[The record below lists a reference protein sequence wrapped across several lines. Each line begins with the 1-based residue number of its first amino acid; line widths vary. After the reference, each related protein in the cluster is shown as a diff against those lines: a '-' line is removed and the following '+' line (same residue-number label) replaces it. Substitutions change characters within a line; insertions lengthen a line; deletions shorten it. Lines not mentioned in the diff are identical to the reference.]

1 MLKYLQVTGMTNKIY
16 NVEAKGT
23 IRICMDVHAS
33 SQEEAE
39 ALADQV
45 KEIKY
50 GDESILLDPWKPL
63 YDAFDLEITS
73 VRPEPDRSCMRPFI
87 PNFDD

>member
-1 MLKYLQVTGMTNKIY
+1 MTDKTYKTY

-23 IRICMDVHAS
+23 IRICMDVYAS

-50 GDESILLDPWKPL
+50 GNESILLDPWKPI

-73 VRPEPDRSCMRPFI
+73 VQPEPDRSCMRPFI
-87 PNFDD
+87 RNFDD

>member
-1 MLKYLQVTGMTNKIY
+1 MTDKTYKTY

-87 PNFDD
+87 PGYDD

>member
-1 MLKYLQVTGMTNKIY
+1 MTDKTYKTY

-33 SQEEAE
+33 SQKEAE

-63 YDAFDLEITS
+63 YDSFDLEITS
-73 VRPEPDRSCMRPFI
+73 VQPEPDRSCMRPFI
-87 PNFDD
+87 PNYDD

>member
-1 MLKYLQVTGMTNKIY
+1 MTDKTYKTY

-23 IRICMDVHAS
+23 IRICMDVYAS

-50 GDESILLDPWKPL
+50 GNESILLDPWKPI

-73 VRPEPDRSCMRPFI
+73 VQPEPDRSCMRPFI
-87 PNFDD
+87 PGYDD

>member
-1 MLKYLQVTGMTNKIY
+1 MPNKIY

-50 GDESILLDPWKPL
+50 GDKSILLDPWKPL

-73 VRPEPDRSCMRPFI
+73 VQPEPDRSCMRPFI

>member
-1 MLKYLQVTGMTNKIY
+1 MTDKTYKTY

-23 IRICMDVHAS
+23 IRICMDVRAS

-39 ALADQV
+39 AMADQV

-50 GDESILLDPWKPL
+50 GNESILLDPWKPL

-73 VRPEPDRSCMRPFI
+73 VRPEPDKSCMRPFI

>member
-1 MLKYLQVTGMTNKIY
+1 MTDKTYKTY

-23 IRICMDVHAS
+23 IRICMDVHAA

-39 ALADQV
+39 AVADQV

-50 GDESILLDPWKPL
+50 GDESIFLDPWKPL

-73 VRPEPDRSCMRPFI
+73 VQPEPDRSCMRPFI
-87 PNFDD
+87 RNFDD

>member
-1 MLKYLQVTGMTNKIY
+1 MTDKTYKTY

-39 ALADQV
+39 AMADQV

-73 VRPEPDRSCMRPFI
+73 VQPEPDRSCMRPFI
-87 PNFDD
+87 PGYDD

>member
-1 MLKYLQVTGMTNKIY
+1 MPNKIY

-63 YDAFDLEITS
+63 YDSFDLEITS
-73 VRPEPDRSCMRPFI
+73 VQPEPDRSCMRPFI
-87 PNFDD
+87 PDFDD

>member
-1 MLKYLQVTGMTNKIY
+1 MTDKTY
-16 NVEAKGT
+16 KTCNVEAKGT

-50 GDESILLDPWKPL
+50 GDESILLNPWKPL

-73 VRPEPDRSCMRPFI
+73 VQPEPDRSCMRPFI

>member
-1 MLKYLQVTGMTNKIY
+1 MTDKTYKTY

-50 GDESILLDPWKPL
+50 GDESILLNPWKPL

-73 VRPEPDRSCMRPFI
+73 VQPEPDRSCRRPFI

>member
-1 MLKYLQVTGMTNKIY
+1 MTYKTYKTY

-23 IRICMDVHAS
+23 IRICMDVHAL

-73 VRPEPDRSCMRPFI
+73 VEEE
-87 PNFDD
+87 NYET

>member
-1 MLKYLQVTGMTNKIY
+1 MTDKTYKTY

-50 GDESILLDPWKPL
+50 GDESILLNPWKPL

-73 VRPEPDRSCMRPFI
+73 VQPEPDRSCMRPFI
-87 PNFDD
+87 RDFDD

>member
-1 MLKYLQVTGMTNKIY
+1 MTDKTYKTY

-23 IRICMDVHAS
+23 IKLWMDVEAS

-45 KEIKY
+45 NEIDIQSQVL
-50 GDESILLDPWKPL
+50 GDL
-63 YDAFDLEITS
+63 YMMATLWRSHLFDQNQIDLA
-73 VRPEPDRSCMRPFI
+73 
-87 PNFDD
+87 

>member
-1 MLKYLQVTGMTNKIY
+1 MTDKTYKTY

-50 GDESILLDPWKPL
+50 GDESILLNPWKPL

-73 VRPEPDRSCMRPFI
+73 VQPEPDISFMIPFI

>member
-1 MLKYLQVTGMTNKIY
+1 MTDKTYKTY

-50 GDESILLDPWKPL
+50 GDESILLNPWKPL

-73 VRPEPDRSCMRPFI
+73 VQPEPDKSCMRPFI

>member
-1 MLKYLQVTGMTNKIY
+1 MTDKTYKTY

-33 SQEEAE
+33 SQDEAE

-50 GDESILLDPWKPL
+50 GDESILLNPWKPL

-73 VRPEPDRSCMRPFI
+73 VQPEPDRSCMRPFI

>member
-1 MLKYLQVTGMTNKIY
+1 MPNKIY

-63 YDAFDLEITS
+63 YDSFDLEITS
-73 VRPEPDRSCMRPFI
+73 VQPEPDRSCMRPFI

>member
-1 MLKYLQVTGMTNKIY
+1 MTDKTYKTY

-39 ALADQV
+39 TLADQV

-87 PNFDD
+87 PGYDD

>member
-1 MLKYLQVTGMTNKIY
+1 MTDKTYKPY

-50 GDESILLDPWKPL
+50 GDESILLNPWKPL

-73 VRPEPDRSCMRPFI
+73 VQPEPDRSCMRPFI

>member
-1 MLKYLQVTGMTNKIY
+1 MPNKTYKTY

-23 IRICMDVHAS
+23 IKLWMDVVAS

-45 KEIKY
+45 NEMKIY
-50 GDESILLDPWKPL
+50 RTRSL
-63 YDAFDLEITS
+63 ATS
-73 VRPEPDRSCMRPFI
+73 L
-87 PNFDD
+87 

>member
-1 MLKYLQVTGMTNKIY
+1 MTNKTYKTY

-73 VRPEPDRSCMRPFI
+73 VQPEPDRSCMRPFI